1 VFPPPSIG
9 RLLALSP
16 EKQTSFGA
24 EDFERFVAKE
34 VGTKE
39 TFGANL
45 ELVRKQIVDFYTQA
59 DNASQ
64 VKDAAF
70 YVKRYTELCS
80 DLQFNIPVL
89 QEIFAKAVSD
99 WPIIAYLNTHLSGRE
114 LTKPPNNVVTHLYDH
129 NFIFRGGNQL
139 KSLNFTDED
148 EAVSSFLIAAL
159 VSFVKTG

>member
-1 VFPPPSIG
+1 MGERYLSIAVFGPRIDGDFFPTDVGHLIMDAPPKTTLLGLVEEESAFFSKAFSTVQGSLPGSVPYNALAVFPPPSIG

-45 ELVRKQIVDFYTQA
+45 ELVRKKIVDFSTQA
-59 DNASQ
+59 DNATE

-70 YVKRYTELCS
+70 YVRRYTE
-80 DLQFNIPVL
+80 VR
-89 QEIFAKAVSD
+89 KRK
-99 WPIIAYLNTHLSGRE
+99 G
-114 LTKPPNNVVTHLYDH
+114 
-129 NFIFRGGNQL
+129 
-139 KSLNFTDED
+139 
-148 EAVSSFLIAAL
+148 
-159 VSFVKTG
+159 